1 MIDRDDIEAAHG
13 RIRDYVRRT
22 PILELEAGA
31 IGTPGPLTLKL
42 EHLQHTGSFKP
53 RGAFNSLLSR
63 DVPEAGVVAASGGN
77 HGAAVAYAA
86 QTLGIA
92 ARIFVPEL
100 AGKVKIARIGTYGA
114 EVVVTG
120 GAYAEALEAA
130 EAWERETGAISIHA
144 YDQPATVAGQ
154 GTLGREIEED
164 APALDTLIVAV
175 GGGGLI
181 GGIAAWYAGR
191 VRLIAVESEGTA
203 TLNQALAHGPET
215 EIEVGG
221 IAASAL
227 GASRIGRIAYDLARR
242 HVADSLLV
250 SDAEIAAAQRLL
262 WEQARIVA
270 EPGGAAALAALA
282 SGRYRPADGER
293 VGVLICGANTDPA
306 SLAG

>member
-1 MIDRDDIEAAHG
+1 
-13 RIRDYVRRT
+13 
-22 PILELEAGA
+22 
-31 IGTPGPLTLKL
+31 
-42 EHLQHTGSFKP
+42 
-53 RGAFNSLLSR
+53 
-63 DVPEAGVVAASGGN
+63 VA
-77 HGAAVAYAA
+77 
-86 QTLGIA
+86 
-92 ARIFVPEL
+92 
-100 AGKVKIARIGTYGA
+100 
-114 EVVVTG
+114 VTG
-120 GAYAEALEAA
+120 GAYADALEAA

-191 VRLIAVESEGTA
+191 VRLVAVESEGTA

-227 GASRIGRIAYDLARR
+227 GASRIGRIAYELARR
-242 HVADSLLV
+242 HVAQSLLV
-250 SDAEIAAAQRLL
+250 SDAEIAAARKLL
-262 WEQARIVA
+262 WEKARIAA